1 MANQNSKVFNIDLK
15 GELIT
20 TQNKNIIKQFTG
32 FKERNCLV
40 ANNSLKSFKKN
51 NTPFIYDDNGNYYSL
66 ENDKFKINGVVE
78 KTVATNSPFIVKTEI
93 PVTYENLNNVIWAVP
108 YASGTK
114 EYKIIQTSSNI
125 NIYEKT
131 ESQWTLRGRHTGV
144 FTILTSKRC
153 LVFSN
158 ISSTAVKIFVI
169 YNDKVFYKSFATDTG
184 YETDKGINFTI
195 KNNQNNVPYFIFKTC
210 SKNFETFSVYNDGL
224 LVSPKS
230 IYFFDLNTGT
240 NSGIISSSANN
251 YYLFFEGDYVVNL
264 STLIYWPIFITTN
277 YTPNATDTLE
287 YDEDWNCWVSQKA
300 SHFGTLS
307 EKGRAS
313 FTFNSNT
320 TTLTIGDYQNAMI
333 EPCKSVYN
341 ENNKYSQYD
350 NIATRKNPNTDMY
363 CYLIQDSPEFYLN
376 FFNYSNALVIV
387 SGDNIV
393 FSRKSFLKTVKT
405 KLVGYDQGSLGFYPY
420 STAEAAIAA
429 AQTQITS
436 GTGFTMSL
444 QSSDSTLQDTSLNN
458 TLYLGDGKII
468 FNSGNSFD
476 NLNYI
481 REFNSSFDIVYNS
494 GKFANLSWTT
504 KIFEPFFHIDDTYC
518 PPIWSESKQG
528 FYYLINNKWY
538 LVTENQNTGY
548 IEYVLD
554 RYILLNVKLADGD
567 VFNLYDTQTQS
578 WLNYATDWDNRIIVG
593 YDPGSLTPT
602 EITSSNYNISVFDM
616 ELASGINVNYAQ
628 GNITSAIFNPV
639 ILSDIM
645 TLGWGNV
652 IINNSD
658 LINLLH
664 LDFKTGYKYFIELY
678 FSTTLL
684 SAQLENPPYI
694 ANYNGETTSIL
705 SILQGRTYPTE
716 TGGNIILNVPLT
728 VNYVVSSFSIYYI
741 FTNNIYYQLNTN
753 NDEII
758 LNYDFTSGLTNI
770 TEMFTL
776 QGNSYIIRNNIISS
790 CTFIDG
796 MLQNVQA
803 IISCKNLVFMG
814 TNVSTAFFYS
824 PANKKILGFTGNRDF
839 IDLAEFT
846 EIETIYKYAY
856 SINFKTFFILSNIG
870 CICIADEGYVSIIKD
885 SVYNNFI
892 LYSKSFGLFNAQTSL
907 WDIFSL
913 YENGNKVPVSA
924 KTAFYGYGNNQVTI
938 IDTWYL
944 KLYAET
950 PCAGNIRL
958 KVVSL
963 TDEGIKSEET
973 NLIVSKDMW
982 DEVTHSYYLRYQPK
996 LQRGI
1001 GLSLE
1006 IESDFDI
1013 YEINCSANPDTTI
1026 QLSKPFAST
1035 NVIKG
1040 GKI

>member
-20 TQNKNIIKQFTG
+20 TQNKNVIKQFTG

-66 ENDKFKINGVVE
+66 ENNQFKINGVVE
-78 KTVATNSPFIVKTEI
+78 KTVATGSPFIVKTEV

-125 NIYEKT
+125 NVYEKT
-131 ESQWTLRGRHTGV
+131 GTQWTLRESRTGI

-158 ISSTAVKIFVI
+158 ISSTAVKIIVI
-169 YNDKVFYKSFATDTG
+169 YNGNIFYHSFAPDTG

-195 KNNQNNVPYFIFKTC
+195 KNNQNDVPYFIFKTC
-210 SKNFETFSVYNDGL
+210 YRNFESYPVNSSFPFTVN
-224 LVSPKS
+224 PKK

-240 NSGIISSSANN
+240 NSGIISTSAAN
-251 YYLFFEGDYVVNL
+251 YFLFFEGDYVLNL
-264 STLIYWPIFITTN
+264 STLTYTPTFITTN
-277 YTPNATDTLE
+277 YTPAETYTLE
-287 YDEDWNCWVSQKA
+287 YDESWNCWVSQKA
-300 SHFGTLS
+300 GYYGTLS
-307 EKGRAS
+307 EKGRAP
-313 FTFNSNT
+313 FTFNSSPA
-320 TTLTIGDYQNAMI
+320 TLTIGDYQNAKI

-341 ENNKYSQYD
+341 EDNKYSQYD
-350 NIATRKNPNTDMY
+350 NIDAKKYPATDGY
-363 CYLIQDSPEFYLN
+363 YSLIKDSPEFYLN
-376 FFNYSNALVIV
+376 FFTYADANIIV
-387 SGDNIV
+387 SGDSIV
-393 FSRKSFLKTVKT
+393 FSRKTYLRTVKT
-405 KLVGYDQGSLGFYPY
+405 KLVGYDGRSFFENYV
-420 STAEAAIAA
+420 SAEAAIAA
-429 AQTQITS
+429 AQTRITS
-436 GTGFTMSL
+436 GSGFTMSL
-444 QSSDSTLQDTSLNN
+444 QPTTSTLQDASLNN
-458 TLYLGDGKII
+458 TLYLGNGKIV
-468 FNSGNSFD
+468 FNSGND
-476 NLNYI
+476 LNNLNYI

-504 KIFEPFFHIDDTYC
+504 KIFEPFLHIDDTYC

-528 FYYLINNKWY
+528 FYYLINDKWY

-548 IEYVLD
+548 IEYILD
-554 RYILLNVKLADGD
+554 RYILLNVKLLDGD
-567 VFNLYDTQTQS
+567 VFNLYDTQTQT
-578 WLNYATDWDNRIIVG
+578 WYNYATDWDNRIIVG
-593 YDPGSLTPT
+593 YDPDSLTPT
-602 EITSSNYNISVFDM
+602 EITSSNYNVSVFDM

-645 TLGWGNV
+645 ALGWGNV

-658 LINLLH
+658 LITLLH
-664 LDFKTGYKYFIELY
+664 LDFKSGYKYFIELY
-678 FSTTLL
+678 FMTTFTG
-684 SAQLENPPYI
+684 AQLENPPYI
-694 ANYNGETTSIL
+694 ANYNGEATSI
-705 SILQGRTYPTE
+705 IPVLQGRTFPTE

-796 MLQNVQA
+796 VLQNVQA

-846 EIETIYKYAY
+846 DIETIYKYAY

-870 CICIADEGYVSIIKD
+870 CICITDEGYVSIIKD

-913 YENGNKVPVSA
+913 YETGNKVPVSA

-944 KLYAET
+944 RLYAET
-950 PCAGNIRL
+950 PGTGNISL

-973 NLIVSKDMW
+973 NLIINKDMW

-1001 GLSLE
+1001 GVSLE

>member
-20 TQNKNIIKQFTG
+20 TQNKNVIKQFTG

-40 ANNSLKSFKKN
+40 ANNSLKGFKKN

-66 ENDKFKINGVVE
+66 ENNQFKINGVVE
-78 KTVATNSPFIVKTEI
+78 KTVATNSPFIVKTGV

-114 EYKIIQTSSNI
+114 EYKIIQTSSSI
-125 NIYEKT
+125 NVYEKT
-131 ESQWTLRGRHTGV
+131 GSQWTLRESRTGV

-158 ISSTAVKIFVI
+158 ISSNAVKIIVI
-169 YNDKVFYKSFATDTG
+169 YNGNIFYHSFTSDAG
-184 YETDKGINFTI
+184 YVTDKGINFTI

-210 SKNFETFSVYNDGL
+210 DKNFEKFSVYNWAIN
-224 LVSPKS
+224 VSPKS

-240 NSGIISSSANN
+240 NSGIISSTAAN
-251 YYLFFEGDYVVNL
+251 YFLFFEGDYVLNL
-264 STLIYWPIFITTN
+264 STLVYMPTFITTN

-287 YDEDWNCWVSQKA
+287 YDESWNCWVSQKA
-300 SHFGTLS
+300 GHFGTLS

-313 FTFNSNT
+313 FTFTSSPSA
-320 TTLTIGDYQNAMI
+320 TLTIGEYQNAKV

-350 NIATRKNPNTDMY
+350 NVKARKDPNGDRY
-363 CYLIQDSPEFYLN
+363 RYYIEDSPEFYLN
-376 FFNYSNALVIV
+376 FFNYSNAIVIV

-393 FSRKSFLKTVKT
+393 FQRKINLKTVKT
-405 KLVGYDQGSLGFYPY
+405 KLLGYEEDFYTY
-420 STAEAAIAA
+420 VTAEAAISA
-429 AQTQITS
+429 AQTRITS
-436 GTGFTMSL
+436 GSGFTMSL
-444 QSSDSTLQDTSLNN
+444 QSSASTLQDAILNN
-458 TLYLGDGKII
+458 TLYLGNGKII
-468 FNSGNSFD
+468 FSSGNDLD

-504 KIFEPFFHIDDTYC
+504 KIFEPFLHIDDTYC

-548 IEYVLD
+548 IEYILD
-554 RYILLNVKLADGD
+554 RYILLNVKLLDGD
-567 VFNLYDTQTQS
+567 VFNLYDTQTQT
-578 WLNYATDWDNRIIVG
+578 WYNYATDWNNRVLVG
-593 YDPGSLTPT
+593 HDPGSLTPT
-602 EITSSNYNISVFDM
+602 EITSSNYTVSVFDM
-616 ELASGINVNYAQ
+616 EIGSGINVNYAQ
-628 GNITSAIFNPV
+628 NNITSAIFNPI
-639 ILSDIM
+639 ILNDII
-645 TLGWGNV
+645 TPNWGSNILV
-652 IINNSD
+652 IIPY
-658 LINLLH
+658 LLH
-664 LDFKTGYKYFIELY
+664 LDFKSGYKYFIEIY
-678 FSTTLL
+678 YSTTLTG
-684 SAQLENPPYI
+684 AQLENPPYVT
-694 ANYNGETTSIL
+694 NYNGEATSVL
-705 SILQGRTYPTE
+705 PILQGRTFPTE
-716 TGGNIILNVPLT
+716 TGGNIIFNVPLT
-728 VNYVVSSFSIYYI
+728 VNYIVSSFSIYYI

-758 LNYDFTSGLTNI
+758 LNYDYTSGLTNI

-796 MLQNVQA
+796 VLQNVQA

-814 TNVSTAFFYS
+814 TNVTTAFFYS

-846 EIETIYKYAY
+846 DIETIYKYAY

-870 CICIADEGYVSIIKD
+870 CICITDEGYVSIIKD

-944 KLYAET
+944 RLYAET
-950 PCAGNIRL
+950 PGTGNIRL

-973 NLIVSKDMW
+973 NLIINKDMW
-982 DEVTHSYYLRYQPK
+982 DELTHTYYLRYQPK

-1001 GLSLE
+1001 GVSLE

>member
-20 TQNKNIIKQFTG
+20 TQNKNVIKQFTG

-66 ENDKFKINGVVE
+66 ENNQFKINGVVE
-78 KTVATNSPFIVKTEI
+78 KTVATGSPFIVKTEV

-114 EYKIIQTSSNI
+114 EYKIIQTSSSI

-131 ESQWTLRGRHTGV
+131 GTQWTLQETHSGI

-153 LVFSN
+153 LVFSK
-158 ISSTAVKIFVI
+158 ISASIEIIVI
-169 YNDKVFYKSFATDTG
+169 YNGNIFYHSFVQDAG
-184 YETDKGINFTI
+184 YSTDKGINFTI
-195 KNNQNNVPYFIFKTC
+195 KNNQNDVPYFIFKTC
-210 SKNFETFSVYNDGL
+210 DKNFERFFVGN
-224 LVSPKS
+224 SPFILYQKS
-230 IYFFDLNTGT
+230 IFYFDLNSGLDTGT
-240 NSGIISSSANN
+240 IQASAAN
-251 YYLFFEGDYVVNL
+251 YFLFFEGDYIVNL
-264 STLIYWPIFITTN
+264 STLIYMPTFITTN

-287 YDEDWNCWVSQKA
+287 YDGSWNCWVSQKA
-300 SHFGTLS
+300 GHFGTLS

-313 FTFNSNT
+313 FTFTSSPSA
-320 TTLTIGDYQNAMI
+320 TLTIGEYQNAKV

-341 ENNKYSQYD
+341 ENNKYSQYN
-350 NIATRKNPNTDMY
+350 NIAAEKNPNTDRY
-363 CYLIQDSPEFYLN
+363 YYLIKDSPEFYLN
-376 FFNYSNALVIV
+376 FFTYGSAGVIV
-387 SGDNIV
+387 SGDSIV
-393 FSRKSFLKTVKT
+393 FSRNTTVKTVKT
-405 KLVGYDQGSLGFYPY
+405 KLVGYNDGPLGSYV
-420 STAEAAIAA
+420 TAEAAIAA
-429 AQTQITS
+429 AQTRITS
-436 GTGFTMSL
+436 GSGFTMSL
-444 QSSDSTLQDTSLNN
+444 QSSSSTLQDVSLNN
-458 TLYLGDGKII
+458 TLYLGNGKII
-468 FNSGNSFD
+468 FSSGNDLD

-528 FYYLINNKWY
+528 FYYLINNKWC

-548 IEYVLD
+548 IEYILD

-578 WLNYATDWDNRIIVG
+578 WLNYATDWDNRVIIG
-593 YDPGSLTPT
+593 HDPGSLSPT
-602 EITSSNYNISVFDM
+602 EITSSNYNVSVFDM
-616 ELASGINVNYAQ
+616 EIGSGINVNYTQ
-628 GNITSAIFNPV
+628 DNITSAIFNPI
-639 ILSDIM
+639 ILSDII
-645 TLGWGNV
+645 TPNWGSNIL
-652 IINNSD
+652 II
-658 LINLLH
+658 IPYLLH
-664 LDFKTGYKYFIELY
+664 LDFKSGYKYFVEIY
-678 FSTTLL
+678 YSTTLT

-694 ANYNGETTSIL
+694 ANYNGEATSIL
-705 SILQGRTYPTE
+705 PILQGRTFPTE

-796 MLQNVQA
+796 VLQNVQA

-846 EIETIYKYAY
+846 DIETIYKYAY

-913 YENGNKVPVSA
+913 YESGNKVPVSA

-944 KLYAET
+944 RLYAET
-950 PCAGNIRL
+950 PGTGNISL

-973 NLIVSKDMW
+973 NLIINKDMW

-1001 GLSLE
+1001 GVSLE

>member
-20 TQNKNIIKQFTG
+20 TQNKNVIKQFTG

-40 ANNSLKSFKKN
+40 ANNSLKGFRKN

-66 ENDKFKINGVVE
+66 ENDQFKINGVVE
-78 KTVATNSPFIVKTEI
+78 KTVATNSPFIVKTEV

-114 EYKIIQTSSNI
+114 EYKIIQTSSS
-125 NIYEKT
+125 IYIYAKT
-131 ESQWTLRGRHTGV
+131 GSQWVLQETHSGI

-153 LVFSN
+153 LVFS
-158 ISSTAVKIFVI
+158 KINTSIEIIVI
-169 YNDKVFYKSFATDTG
+169 YNGNIFYQSFTQDSG
-184 YETDKGINFTI
+184 YVTDKGINFTI

-210 SKNFETFSVYNDGL
+210 DKNFESFYVSAGGL
-224 LVSPKS
+224 LPFTSKS
-230 IYFFDLNTGT
+230 IYFFDLNNGTDTG
-240 NSGIISSSANN
+240 NISASTGN
-251 YYLFFEGDYVVNL
+251 YYLFFEGDYVLNL
-264 STLIYWPIFITTN
+264 STLTYLPTFITTN

-287 YDEDWNCWVSQKA
+287 YDENWNCWVSQKA
-300 SHFGTLS
+300 GHFGTLS

-320 TTLTIGDYQNAMI
+320 ATLTIGDYQNAMV
-333 EPCKSVYN
+333 EPCKAVYN
-341 ENNKYSQYD
+341 ENNKYSQYN
-350 NIATRKNPNTDMY
+350 NIEAEKNPNTERY
-363 CYLIQDSPEFYLN
+363 YYLIKDSPEFYLN
-376 FFNYSNALVIV
+376 FFTYNSANVIV
-387 SGDNIV
+387 SGDSII
-393 FSRKSFLKTVKT
+393 FSRKTSVKTVKT
-405 KLVGYDQGSLGFYPY
+405 KLLGYNDGPLGGYV
-420 STAEAAIAA
+420 TAEAAIAA
-429 AQTQITS
+429 AQTRITS
-436 GTGFTMSL
+436 GSGFTMSL
-444 QSSDSTLQDTSLNN
+444 QSSSSTLQDVSLNN
-458 TLYLGDGKII
+458 TLYLGNGKII
-468 FNSGNSFD
+468 FSSGNDLD

-528 FYYLINNKWY
+528 FYYLINNKWC

-548 IEYVLD
+548 IEYILD

-593 YDPGSLTPT
+593 HDPGSISPT
-602 EITSSNYNISVFDM
+602 EITSANYNVSVFDM

-628 GNITSAIFNPV
+628 GNITSAIFNPI
-639 ILSDIM
+639 ILSDII
-645 TLGWGNV
+645 TPIWGSNIV
-652 IINNSD
+652 AIIPW
-658 LINLLH
+658 LLH
-664 LDFKTGYKYFIELY
+664 LDFKSGYKYFIELY
-678 FSTTLL
+678 YSTTLT
-684 SAQLENPPYI
+684 SAQLENPPYV
-694 ANYNGETTSIL
+694 ANYNGEATSIL
-705 SILQGRTYPTE
+705 PILQGRTFPTE

-728 VNYVVSSFSIYYI
+728 VNYIVSSFSIYYI

-790 CTFIDG
+790 CTFVDG
-796 MLQNVQA
+796 VLQNVQA

-814 TNVSTAFFYS
+814 TNVTTAFFYS

-846 EIETIYKYAY
+846 DIETIYKYAY

-913 YENGNKVPVSA
+913 YENGNKVPVKA

-944 KLYAET
+944 RLYAET
-950 PCAGNIRL
+950 PGTGNIRL

-973 NLIVSKDMW
+973 NLIINKDMW
-982 DEVTHSYYLRYQPK
+982 DELTHSYYLRYQPK

-1001 GLSLE
+1001 GVSLE